1 MASDPPLNYDPV
13 PYLEQCTEPWIKY
26 NLRRIQ
32 GKESTK
38 EYKELVQNP
47 RIQALIDECVTW
59 PNPPLKR
66 HNDAG
71 HPIHK
76 IELLA
81 DFGLDTRDEW
91 IKAISNLILEHRSE
105 DGLFQSKLEIPERW
119 GGKGTGE
126 IMWLQ
131 CDTPVLIYALQKFGI
146 NNEYTKEATRMLVWL
161 SENNGWRCKGS
172 NPKFRGPGKKADHCP
187 YANLITLKALSL
199 SPYRET
205 EAVQNGIDSHI
216 LHWENRGGKKIHMFG
231 IGTTFKR
238 LKYPNVWFDI
248 LHVVDVLSHYP
259 YALEYDEFW
268 EMWNIIKEKQ
278 QPEGGFIPESIYRAW
293 SGWSFG
299 QKKTPSPM
307 MSLKIYEIANRLK

>member
-13 PYLEQCTEPWIKY
+13 PYLDQCDEPWIKY
-26 NLRRIQ
+26 NLRRTQ
-32 GKESTK
+32 GKSTTK
-38 EYKELVQNP
+38 EYKELTQDP
-47 RIQALIDECVTW
+47 RIQGLIDDCVTW
-59 PNPPLKR
+59 PNPPFKR

-81 DFGLDTRDEW
+81 DFGLDTRDPW
-91 IKAISNLILEHRSE
+91 IKAISNLLLEHQSE

-126 IMWLQ
+126 IMWLL
-131 CDTPVLIYALQKFGI
+131 CDTPILIYSLQKFGI
-146 NNEYTKEATRMLVWL
+146 NNEQTKEATRMLVWL
-161 SENNGWRCKGS
+161 SENNGWRCRGS
-172 NPKFRGPGKKADHCP
+172 NPKFRGPGKKDDHCP

-216 LHWENRGGKKIHMFG
+216 LHWENRDGKKIYMFG
-231 IGTTFKR
+231 IGTTFKK

-248 LHVVDVLSHYP
+248 LHVIDVLSHYP
-259 YALEYDEFW
+259 YAREYEEFW
-268 EMWNIIKEKQ
+268 EMWTIIKDKQ
-278 QPEGGFIPESIYRAW
+278 QPEGGFIPESVYKAW
-293 SGWSFG
+293 SDWSFG
-299 QKKTPSPM
+299 QKKEPSPWM
-307 MSLKIYEIANRLK
+307 TLRIYEIANRLK

>member
-1 MASDPPLNYDPV
+1 MASDPQLNYDPV
-13 PYLEQCTEPWIKY
+13 TYLEQCNEPWIKY

-32 GKESTK
+32 GKESAK
-38 EYKELVQNP
+38 EYKELTQDP

-131 CDTPVLIYALQKFGI
+131 CDTPILIYALQKFGI

-172 NPKFRGPGKKADHCP
+172 NPKFRGPGKKDDHCP
-187 YANLITLKALSL
+187 YANLVTLKALSL
-199 SPYRET
+199 SEYKDT

-216 LHWENRGGKKIHMFG
+216 LQWENRGGKKIYMFG
-231 IGTTFKR
+231 IGTTFKK

-268 EMWNIIKEKQ
+268 EMWDIIREKQ
-278 QPEGGFIPESIYRAW
+278 QPEGGFVPESVYKAW
-293 SGWSFG
+293 SEWSFG
-299 QKKTPSPM
+299 QKKEASPWM
-307 MSLKIYEIANRLK
+307 TLRIHEIANRL